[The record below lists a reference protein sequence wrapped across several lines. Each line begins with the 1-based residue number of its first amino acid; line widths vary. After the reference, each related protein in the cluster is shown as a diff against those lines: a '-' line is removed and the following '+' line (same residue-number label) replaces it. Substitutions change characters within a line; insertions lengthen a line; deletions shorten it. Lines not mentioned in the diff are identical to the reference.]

1 MRQKLIS
8 LAAAPGVYLWLPP
21 RRRSRRA
28 CAAFLKQSPW
38 RASALGVRQ
47 NFNAIGTEHWYVPR
61 NKIALSQSR
70 VPAGANAREPFT
82 QELGRAYQARI
93 LEAFVTVDQL
103 QKIGRQK
110 ADFIFRHTTHV
121 RAE

>member
-1 MRQKLIS
+1 MPQ
-8 LAAAPGVYLWLPP
+8 
-21 RRRSRRA
+21 RREFICGSRRDA
-28 CAAFLKQSPW
+28 AHAAGRGAAYAAFLKQSPW

-82 QELGRAYQARI
+82 QELGRAYQTRI

-103 QKIGRQK
+103 QKIGR
-110 ADFIFRHTTHV
+110 
-121 RAE
+121 